1 MEPTLQH
8 HLNCSIDQQALI
20 QEAVVQEF
28 HSHNWKRI
36 QAAIF
41 IAETTYVFK
50 RKVSNDPMR
59 FTYKCLSP
67 EALQR
72 AFHLEALDSNWLPP
86 GLIRHG
92 STTVGE
98 WAVLFI
104 PPGQHRL
111 HLPGRTRTL
120 PLPGFVMVGLNK
132 DYRLWAVTTPQ
143 FEPTARAYLPPLPN
157 VYESGAICWGTTSP
171 PDATPQSIPQAWHL
185 FITSS
190 FTNHLVLSKSR
201 AHNLNVIDQLT
212 RLGRRKTYPLDDLL
226 SAPVPTRNSSIADLI
241 EGFVH

>member
-1 MEPTLQH
+1 MEPT
-8 HLNCSIDQQALI
+8 HLSCPIDQQALI
-20 QEAVVQEF
+20 QEATIQEF
-28 HSHNWKRI
+28 HSHNWKQI

-41 IAETTYVFK
+41 IAETTYILK
-50 RKVSNDPMR
+50 HKVDDCPPR

-72 AFHLEALDSNWLPP
+72 AFHLEALDSQWLPP

-92 STTVGE
+92 STTGGE
-98 WAVLFI
+98 WAALFI
-104 PPGQHRL
+104 PPGKHRL

-120 PLPGFVMVGLNK
+120 PLPGFVLVGLNK
-132 DYRLWAVTTPQ
+132 DYRLWAIATQQ

-157 VYESGAICWGTTSP
+157 VYESGAICWGTISP
-171 PDATPQSIPQAWHL
+171 PEATPQSMPQAWQL

-201 AHNLNVIDQLT
+201 AHNLNILDQLT

-226 SAPVPTRNSSIADLI
+226 SAPVPAHRSSIADLI
-241 EGFVH
+241 EGFVL